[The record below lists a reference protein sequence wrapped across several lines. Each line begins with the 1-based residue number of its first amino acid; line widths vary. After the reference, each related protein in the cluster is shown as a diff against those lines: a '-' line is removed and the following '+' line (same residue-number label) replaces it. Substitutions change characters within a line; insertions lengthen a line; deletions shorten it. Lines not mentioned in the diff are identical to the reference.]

1 MEAKLLAHLQTRPI
15 AQIAL
20 NSRENQ
26 DLQALKLMVVI
37 DHQIAKKN
45 MYSEMAKQ
53 PKLLQHLMTFYSFK
67 NFQYFKYDIAKHFV
81 GEKVLQCRNCELI
94 APYAV
99 IQTHSA
105 ITHNLHLSGKKCA
118 WCNELDLKLHVGDRT
133 VQQCYENY
141 LERNAITDTSYPAVI
156 DHFYNLLRQIA
167 IRLGVETKRNYFYNA
182 STFKRSEN
190 LPCFDDDIDR
200 VCRVEYTRS
209 TKKKIN
215 QEKLDLF
222 FKHAMDEFYAANS
235 SRYLNDEA
243 GNNNNMD
250 QPIQNMDQSI
260 QPNRFLDVVMKTEQ
274 TAGNRDNNHNQQQ
287 QQQQDEQEN
296 NLQQRIECDSS
307 YGHTI
312 ATLLGSIQN
321 QVLKEEARK
330 MILNTAIKYYSD
342 DQRLQ

>member
-118 WCNELDLKLHVGDRT
+118 WCNELDLKLMLVIAQSNNATKTIWKEMQSQILHIQQLLIISTTYCDRL
-133 VQQCYENY
+133 Q
-141 LERNAITDTSYPAVI
+141 
-156 DHFYNLLRQIA
+156 
-167 IRLGVETKRNYFYNA
+167 
-182 STFKRSEN
+182 
-190 LPCFDDDIDR
+190 
-200 VCRVEYTRS
+200 
-209 TKKKIN
+209 
-215 QEKLDLF
+215 LDL
-222 FKHAMDEFYAANS
+222 
-235 SRYLNDEA
+235 
-243 GNNNNMD
+243 
-250 QPIQNMDQSI
+250 
-260 QPNRFLDVVMKTEQ
+260 V
-274 TAGNRDNNHNQQQ
+274 
-287 QQQQDEQEN
+287 
-296 NLQQRIECDSS
+296 
-307 YGHTI
+307 
-312 ATLLGSIQN
+312 
-321 QVLKEEARK
+321 
-330 MILNTAIKYYSD
+330 
-342 DQRLQ
+342 